1 MYISKIILNNFKS
14 FAGSHVLDL
23 SDGINF
29 FVGNNN
35 CGKTTIFRAIE
46 FIQSGK
52 SKEEYITKGKESEDV
67 SVEIEFTGTDIEKLV
82 NSDNSG
88 LKKYQDYLIKEK
100 CNKENC
106 DDETCSIRILRSSE
120 STSVVQGKKT
130 VNLDIKNI
138 RVYNPNSNEEG
149 IRRYENPTG
158 IDKTIAALFDV
169 QFVYS
174 DLKNE
179 EYQDFGKTKII
190 GKIINDLTK
199 DFQREDDGNGNKTLW
214 GKFKDAHKEAF
225 GDKGLQK
232 ILEDTERKVTKIL
245 DEQYGEG
252 EVKFD
257 FELPE
262 IDSFFK
268 NGVVLVSDNGI
279 ATPVCQKGTGMQ
291 RALALSLIQLY
302 AEINNKSEDSVEKPV
317 IFCIDEPE
325 TFLHPNAQNNLMKSF
340 NKLSQRSQILITTHS
355 PYLLK
360 AFYEVNQNTDN
371 KPSLKDKLNIFSKE
385 EASKENAN
393 SKERYSGFNKKE
405 MLNVSG
411 EYSPTWGEINYC
423 AFDMPSVEYHIELFN
438 ALHKKAIGKHYDQ
451 GKGTV
456 SEKSISSFDKWL
468 IEQETE
474 NSTDDN
480 HFNINHVGKPYCKR
494 DKSMSTY
501 IRNYIDHPGDLI
513 DNHVEKCDCEECS
526 KAVIQNNIKRTKP
539 SDEEIKKSIEFMTK
553 IYKNNFCNSDKD
565 A

>member
-14 FAGSHVLDL
+14 FAGSHVLKL

-82 NSDNSG
+82 NSDNYG
-88 LKKYQDYLIKEK
+88 LKKYQDYLIKE
-100 CNKENC
+100 NC
-106 DDETCSIRILRSSE
+106 SDETCSIRILRSSE
-120 STSVVQGKKT
+120 NTSIVQGKKT

-149 IRRYENPTG
+149 IKRYENPTG

-385 EASKENAN
+385 EASKESAN

-438 ALHKKAIGKHYDQ
+438 ALHKKAIGKHYDK

-468 IEQETE
+468 IEQEPK
-474 NSTDDN
+474 NSTEDD
-480 HFNINHVGKPYCKR
+480 HFNSAQKEYCKR

-501 IRNYIDHPGDLI
+501 IRNYIDHPGDLENV
-513 DNHVEKCDCEECS
+513 DVKKSDCAECNR
-526 KAVIQNNIKRTKP
+526 IPTQNNIKRTKP
-539 SDEEIKKSIEFMTK
+539 TEEEIKKSIEFMTK

>member
-14 FAGSHVLDL
+14 FAGKHVLEL

-67 SVEIEFTGTDIEKLV
+67 SVEIEFTGTDVEKLI
-82 NSDNSG
+82 NSDNFG
-88 LKKYQDYLIKEK
+88 LKKYQDYLIKE
-100 CNKENC
+100 NRDKENC

-120 STSVVQGKKT
+120 STSIVQGKKT

-138 RVYNPNSNEEG
+138 RVYNPNSNEEDI

-199 DFQREDDGNGNKTLW
+199 DFQREYDGNGNKTLW

-325 TFLHPNAQNNLMKSF
+325 TFLHPNAQNKLMKSF
-340 NKLSQRSQILITTHS
+340 NKLSQKSQILITTHS

-360 AFYEVNQNTDN
+360 AFYEVNQSSDN
-371 KPSLKDKLNIFSKE
+371 KPSLKNKLNIFSKE

-393 SKERYSGFNKKE
+393 SEERYSGFNKKE

-411 EYSPTWGEINYC
+411 EYSPTWGEINYY

-438 ALHKKAIGKHYDQ
+438 ALHKKAMEKESN
-451 GKGTV
+451 GTNGAA
-456 SEKSISSFDKWL
+456 SDDISSFDGWL
-468 IEQETE
+468 IKNEPK
-474 NSTDDN
+474 NRTDS
-480 HFNINHVGKPYCKR
+480 NHVNTTSGKYCKR
-494 DKSMSTY
+494 DRSMSTY
-501 IRNYIDHPGDLI
+501 IRNYIDHPGDLTNL
-513 DNHVEKCDCEECS
+513 DVTKCGCKECNRIS
-526 KAVIQNNIKRTKP
+526 TQNNIKRTKP
-539 SDEEIKKSIEFMTK
+539 SEEDIKKSIEFMTK
-553 IYKNNFCNSDKD
+553 IYKNNFCKSDKD

>member
-1 MYISKIILNNFKS
+1 MYISKITLNNFKS

-82 NSDNSG
+82 NSDNYG
-88 LKKYQDYLIKEK
+88 LKKYQDYLIKE
-100 CNKENC
+100 NHDKENC
-106 DDETCSIRILRSSE
+106 SDETCSIRILRSSE
-120 STSVVQGKKT
+120 STSIVQGKKT

-138 RVYNPNSNEEG
+138 RVYNPNSNEEDI

-199 DFQREDDGNGNKTLW
+199 DFQREYDGNGNKTLW

-232 ILEDTERKVTKIL
+232 ILEDTEHKVTKIL

-302 AEINNKSEDSVEKPV
+302 ADINNKSEDSVEKPV

-325 TFLHPNAQNNLMKSF
+325 TFLHPNAQNKLMKSF
-340 NKLSQRSQILITTHS
+340 NKLSQKSQILITTHS

-360 AFYEVNQNTDN
+360 AFYEVNQSSDN
-371 KPSLKDKLNIFSKE
+371 KPSLKNKLNIFSKE

-393 SKERYSGFNKKE
+393 SEERYSGFNKKE

-411 EYSPTWGEINYC
+411 EYSPTWGEINYY
-423 AFDMPSVEYHIELFN
+423 AFDMPSVEYHIELFDS
-438 ALHKKAIGKHYDQ
+438 LYKKVIGDVP
-451 GKGTV
+451 GK
-456 SEKSISSFDKWL
+456 IHIFDEWL
-468 IEQETE
+468 SKQEPE

-480 HFNINHVGKPYCKR
+480 HFNSVKEEYCKR

-501 IRNYIDHPGDLI
+501 IRNYIDHPGDLTNVNVKKI
-513 DNHVEKCDCEECS
+513 GCKECN
-526 KAVIQNNIKRTKP
+526 KIPTQNNIKRTKP
-539 SDEEIKKSIEFMTK
+539 SEEDIKKSIEFMIK
-553 IYKNNFCNSDKD
+553 IYKNNFCKSDKD

>member
-14 FAGSHVLDL
+14 FAGRHELKL

-88 LKKYQDYLIKEK
+88 LKKYQDYLIKE
-100 CNKENC
+100 NC
-106 DDETCSIRILRSSE
+106 SDETCSIRILRSSE
-120 STSVVQGKKT
+120 NTSIVQGKKT

-199 DFQREDDGNGNKTLW
+199 DFQREYDENGNKTLW
-214 GKFKDAHKEAF
+214 GKFEDAHKEAF

-252 EVKFD
+252 EVKFN

-279 ATPVCQKGTGMQ
+279 STPVCQKGTGMQ

-340 NKLSQRSQILITTHS
+340 NKLSQKSQILITTHS

-360 AFYEVNQNTDN
+360 AFYEVNRNTDN
-371 KPSLKDKLNIFSKE
+371 KPSLKNKLNIFSKE
-385 EASKENAN
+385 EASN
-393 SKERYSGFNKKE
+393 KERYSVFNKKE

-423 AFDMPSVEYHIELFN
+423 AFGMASVEYHIELFGS
-438 ALHKKAIGKHYDQ
+438 LHKKAMEK
-451 GKGTV
+451 KSV
-456 SEKSISSFDKWL
+456 PKSISGFDKWL
-468 IEQETE
+468 IEQEPE
-474 NSTDDN
+474 NSTDDD
-480 HFNINHVGKPYCKR
+480 HFNSHEKEYCKR
-494 DKSMSTY
+494 DQSMSTY
-501 IRNYIDHPGDLI
+501 IRNYIDHPGDLTNVNVKKI
-513 DNHVEKCDCEECS
+513 GCEECNR
-526 KAVIQNNIKRTKP
+526 IPTQNNIKRTKP
-539 SDEEIKKSIEFMTK
+539 SEEDIKKSIEFMTK
-553 IYKNNFCNSDKD
+553 IYKNNFCNSGKD

>member
-14 FAGSHVLDL
+14 FAGKHVLKL

-67 SVEIEFTGTDIEKLV
+67 SVEIEFTGTDVEKLI
-82 NSDNSG
+82 NSDNFG
-88 LKKYQDYLIKEK
+88 LKKYQDYLIKE
-100 CNKENC
+100 NRDKENC

-120 STSVVQGKKT
+120 STSIVQGKKT

-138 RVYNPNSNEEG
+138 RVYNPNSNEEDI

-199 DFQREDDGNGNKTLW
+199 DFQREYDGNGNKTLW

-325 TFLHPNAQNNLMKSF
+325 TFLHPNAQNKLMKSF
-340 NKLSQRSQILITTHS
+340 NKLSQKSQILITTHS

-360 AFYEVNQNTDN
+360 AFYEVNQSSDN
-371 KPSLKDKLNIFSKE
+371 KPSLKNKLNIFSKE

-393 SKERYSGFNKKE
+393 SEERYSGFNKKE

-423 AFDMPSVEYHIELFN
+423 AFDMASVEYHIELFDS
-438 ALHKKAIGKHYDQ
+438 LYKKVIGDVP
-451 GKGTV
+451 GK
-456 SEKSISSFDKWL
+456 IHIFDEWL
-468 IEQETE
+468 SKQEPE

-480 HFNINHVGKPYCKR
+480 HFNSVKEEYCKR

-501 IRNYIDHPGDLI
+501 IRNYIDHPGDLTNVNVKKI
-513 DNHVEKCDCEECS
+513 GCKECN
-526 KAVIQNNIKRTKP
+526 KIPTQNNIKRTKP
-539 SDEEIKKSIEFMTK
+539 SEEDIKKSIEFMIK
-553 IYKNNFCNSDKD
+553 IYKNNFCKSDKD
-565 A
+565 T

>member
-14 FAGSHVLDL
+14 FAGPHTLEL

-29 FVGNNN
+29 FIGNNN

-52 SKEEYITKGKESEDV
+52 SKEEYITKGKESEEV

-82 NSDNSG
+82 NSDNYG
-88 LKKYQDYLIKEK
+88 LKKYQDYLIKE
-100 CNKENC
+100 NHDKENC
-106 DDETCSIRILRSSE
+106 SDETCSIRILRSSE
-120 STSVVQGKKT
+120 STSIVQGKKT

-138 RVYNPNSNEEG
+138 RVYNPNSNEAG
-149 IRRYENPTG
+149 IKRYENPTG

-179 EYQDFGKTKII
+179 EYQDFGKTKVI

-199 DFQREDDGNGNKTLW
+199 DFQREYDGNGNKTLW

-325 TFLHPNAQNNLMKSF
+325 TFLHPNAQNKLMKSF
-340 NKLSQRSQILITTHS
+340 NKLSQKSQILITTHS

-360 AFYEVNQNTDN
+360 AFYEVNQSSDN
-371 KPSLKDKLNIFSKE
+371 KASLKNKLNIFSKE

-393 SKERYSGFNKKE
+393 SEERYSGFNKKE

-423 AFDMPSVEYHIELFN
+423 AFDMASVEYHIELFD
-438 ALHKKAIGKHYDQ
+438 ALHKKAMEK
-451 GKGTV
+451 KSV
-456 SEKSISSFDKWL
+456 PKSISGFDKWL
-468 IEQETE
+468 IEQEPE
-474 NSTDDN
+474 NSTDDD
-480 HFNINHVGKPYCKR
+480 HFNSHEKEYCKR

-501 IRNYIDHPGDLI
+501 IRNYIDHPGDLTNVNVKKI
-513 DNHVEKCDCEECS
+513 GCEECNR
-526 KAVIQNNIKRTKP
+526 IPTQNNIKRTKP
-539 SDEEIKKSIEFMTK
+539 SEEDIKKSIEFMTK
-553 IYKNNFCNSDKD
+553 IYKNNFCKSDKD
-565 A
+565 V

>member
-14 FAGSHVLDL
+14 FAGRHELKL

-106 DDETCSIRILRSSE
+106 DDETCSIRILRSSK

-149 IRRYENPTG
+149 IKRYENPTG

-279 ATPVCQKGTGMQ
+279 STPVCQKGTGMQ

-340 NKLSQRSQILITTHS
+340 NKLSQKSQILITTHS

-360 AFYEVNQNTDN
+360 AFYEVNRNTDN
-371 KPSLKDKLNIFSKE
+371 KPSLKNKLNIFSKE
-385 EASKENAN
+385 EASN
-393 SKERYSGFNKKE
+393 KERYSVFNKKE

-423 AFDMPSVEYHIELFN
+423 AFGMASVEYHIELFGS
-438 ALHKKAIGKHYDQ
+438 LHKKAMEK
-451 GKGTV
+451 KSV
-456 SEKSISSFDKWL
+456 PKSISGFDKWL
-468 IEQETE
+468 IEQEPE
-474 NSTDDN
+474 NSTDDD
-480 HFNINHVGKPYCKR
+480 HFNSHEKEYCKR

-501 IRNYIDHPGDLI
+501 IRNYIDHPGDLTNVNVKKI
-513 DNHVEKCDCEECS
+513 GCEECNR
-526 KAVIQNNIKRTKP
+526 IPTQNNIKRTKP
-539 SDEEIKKSIEFMTK
+539 SEEDIKKSIEFMTK
-553 IYKNNFCNSDKD
+553 IYKNNFCKSDKD

>member
-14 FAGSHVLDL
+14 FAGNHVLDL

-88 LKKYQDYLIKEK
+88 LKKYQDYLIKE
-100 CNKENC
+100 NC
-106 DDETCSIRILRSSE
+106 DDETCSIRILRSSK
-120 STSVVQGKKT
+120 STSIVQGKKT

-149 IRRYENPTG
+149 IKRYENPTG

-302 AEINNKSEDSVEKPV
+302 AETNNKSEDSVEKPV

-325 TFLHPNAQNNLMKSF
+325 TFLHPNAQNKLMKSF
-340 NKLSQRSQILITTHS
+340 NKLSQKSQILITTHS

-360 AFYEVNQNTDN
+360 AFYEVNQNSDN
-371 KPSLKDKLNIFSKE
+371 KPSLKNKLNIFSKE
-385 EASKENAN
+385 EASKENTN
-393 SKERYSGFNKKE
+393 SKERYSVFNKKE

-438 ALHKKAIGKHYDQ
+438 ALHKKAMKEASNGEN
-451 GKGTV
+451 GAV
-456 SEKSISSFDKWL
+456 SDDISSFDGWL
-468 IEQETE
+468 IKNEPK
-474 NSTDDN
+474 NRTDN
-480 HFNINHVGKPYCKR
+480 NHVNTTSGKYCKR
-494 DKSMSTY
+494 DRSMSTY
-501 IRNYIDHPGDLI
+501 IRNYIDHPGNSTNLD
-513 DNHVEKCDCEECS
+513 VTKCSHKECV
-526 KAVIQNNIKRTKP
+526 KVATQNNVKRTKP
-539 SDEEIKKSIEFMTK
+539 SDEDIKKSIEFMTK
-553 IYKNNFCNSDKD
+553 IYKNNFCKSDKD

>member
-14 FAGSHVLDL
+14 FAGKHELDL

-82 NSDNSG
+82 NSDNYG
-88 LKKYQDYLIKEK
+88 LKKYQDYLIKEN
-100 CNKENC
+100 CN
-106 DDETCSIRILRSSE
+106 DETCSIRILRSSE
-120 STSVVQGKKT
+120 NTSIMQGKKT

-138 RVYNPNSNEEG
+138 RVYNPNSDEEG

-199 DFQREDDGNGNKTLW
+199 DFQREYDENGNKTLW
-214 GKFKDAHKEAF
+214 GKFEDAHKEAF

-252 EVKFD
+252 EVKFN

-279 ATPVCQKGTGMQ
+279 STPVCQKGTGMQ

-340 NKLSQRSQILITTHS
+340 NKLSQKSQILITTHS

-360 AFYEVNQNTDN
+360 AFYEVNRNTDN
-371 KPSLKDKLNIFSKE
+371 KPSLKNKLNIFSKE
-385 EASKENAN
+385 DASN
-393 SKERYSGFNKKE
+393 KERYSVFNKKE

-423 AFDMPSVEYHIELFN
+423 AFGMASVEYHIELFGS
-438 ALHKKAIGKHYDQ
+438 LHKKAMEK
-451 GKGTV
+451 KSV
-456 SEKSISSFDKWL
+456 SKSISGFDKWL
-468 IEQETE
+468 IEQEPE
-474 NSTDDN
+474 NSTDDD
-480 HFNINHVGKPYCKR
+480 HFNSHEKEYCKR

-501 IRNYIDHPGDLI
+501 IRNYIDHPGDLTNVNVKKI
-513 DNHVEKCDCEECS
+513 GCEKCNE
-526 KAVIQNNIKRTKP
+526 IPTQNNIKRTKP
-539 SDEEIKKSIEFMTK
+539 SEEDIKKSIEFMTK
-553 IYKNNFCNSDKD
+553 IYKNNFCKSDKD
-565 A
+565 V

>member
-14 FAGSHVLDL
+14 FAGSHVLKL

-82 NSDNSG
+82 NSDNYG
-88 LKKYQDYLIKEK
+88 LKKYQDYLIKE
-100 CNKENC
+100 NC
-106 DDETCSIRILRSSE
+106 SDETCSIRILRSSE
-120 STSVVQGKKT
+120 NTSIVQGKKT

-149 IRRYENPTG
+149 IKRYENPTG

-199 DFQREDDGNGNKTLW
+199 DFQREYDENGNKTLW
-214 GKFKDAHKEAF
+214 GKFEDAHKEAF

-252 EVKFD
+252 EVKFN

-279 ATPVCQKGTGMQ
+279 STPVCQKGTGMQ

-340 NKLSQRSQILITTHS
+340 NKLSQKSQILITTHS

-360 AFYEVNQNTDN
+360 AFYEVNRNTDN
-371 KPSLKDKLNIFSKE
+371 KPSLKNKLNIFSKE
-385 EASKENAN
+385 EASN
-393 SKERYSGFNKKE
+393 KERYSVFNKKE

-438 ALHKKAIGKHYDQ
+438 SLHKKAMEK
-451 GKGTV
+451 KSV
-456 SEKSISSFDKWL
+456 PKSISGFDKWL
-468 IEQETE
+468 IEQEPE
-474 NSTDDN
+474 NSTDDD
-480 HFNINHVGKPYCKR
+480 HFNSHEKEYCKR

-501 IRNYIDHPGDLI
+501 IRNYIDHPGDLTNVNVKKI
-513 DNHVEKCDCEECS
+513 GCEECNR
-526 KAVIQNNIKRTKP
+526 IPTQNNIKRTKP
-539 SDEEIKKSIEFMTK
+539 SDEDIKKSIEFMIK
-553 IYKNNFCNSDKD
+553 IYKNNFCKSDKD

>member
-14 FAGSHVLDL
+14 FAGRHELKL

-88 LKKYQDYLIKEK
+88 LKKYQDYLIKE
-100 CNKENC
+100 NC
-106 DDETCSIRILRSSE
+106 SDETCSIRILRSSE
-120 STSVVQGKKT
+120 NTSIVQGKKT

-199 DFQREDDGNGNKTLW
+199 DFQREYDENGNKTLW
-214 GKFKDAHKEAF
+214 GKFEDAHKEAF

-252 EVKFD
+252 EVKFN

-279 ATPVCQKGTGMQ
+279 STPVCQKGTGMQ

-340 NKLSQRSQILITTHS
+340 NKLSQKSQILITTHS

-360 AFYEVNQNTDN
+360 AFYEVNRNTDN
-371 KPSLKDKLNIFSKE
+371 KPSLKNKLNIFSKE
-385 EASKENAN
+385 EASN
-393 SKERYSGFNKKE
+393 KERYSVFNKKE

-438 ALHKKAIGKHYDQ
+438 SLHKKAMEK
-451 GKGTV
+451 KSV
-456 SEKSISSFDKWL
+456 PKSISGFDKWL
-468 IEQETE
+468 IEQEPE
-474 NSTDDN
+474 NSTDDD
-480 HFNINHVGKPYCKR
+480 HFNSHEKEYCKR
-494 DKSMSTY
+494 DKSISTY
-501 IRNYIDHPGDLI
+501 IRNYIDHPGDLTNVNVKKI
-513 DNHVEKCDCEECS
+513 GCEECNR
-526 KAVIQNNIKRTKP
+526 IPTQNNIKRTKP
-539 SDEEIKKSIEFMTK
+539 SDEDIKKSIEFMIK
-553 IYKNNFCNSDKD
+553 IYKNNFCKSDKD

>member
-14 FAGSHVLDL
+14 FAGKHELKL

-106 DDETCSIRILRSSE
+106 DNETCSIRILRSSK
-120 STSVVQGKKT
+120 STSIVQGKKT

-149 IRRYENPTG
+149 IKRYENPTG

-214 GKFKDAHKEAF
+214 GKLKDAHKEAF

-302 AEINNKSEDSVEKPV
+302 AETNNKSEDSVEKPV

-325 TFLHPNAQNNLMKSF
+325 TFLHPNAQNKLMKSF
-340 NKLSQRSQILITTHS
+340 NKLSQKSQILITTHS

-360 AFYEVNQNTDN
+360 AFYEVNQSADN
-371 KPSLKDKLNIFSKE
+371 KPSLKNKLNIFSKE
-385 EASKENAN
+385 EASKENMN
-393 SKERYSGFNKKE
+393 SKERYSVFNKKE

-423 AFDMPSVEYHIELFN
+423 AFDMPSVEYHIELFS
-438 ALHKKAIGKHYDQ
+438 ALHKKAMKEASNGEN
-451 GKGTV
+451 GAV
-456 SEKSISSFDKWL
+456 PKSISSFDKWL
-468 IEQETE
+468 IEQEPK
-474 NSTDDN
+474 NSTDDD
-480 HFNINHVGKPYCKR
+480 HFNSAQKEYCKR

-501 IRNYIDHPGDLI
+501 IRNYIDHPGDLENV
-513 DNHVEKCDCEECS
+513 DVKKSDCAECNR
-526 KAVIQNNIKRTKP
+526 IPTQNNIKRTKP
-539 SDEEIKKSIEFMTK
+539 TEEEIKKSIEFMTK

>member
-14 FAGSHVLDL
+14 FAGKHVLKL

-67 SVEIEFTGTDIEKLV
+67 SVEIEFTGTDVEKLV
-82 NSDNSG
+82 NSDNYG
-88 LKKYQDYLIKEK
+88 LKKYQDYLIKE
-100 CNKENC
+100 NHDKENC
-106 DDETCSIRILRSSE
+106 SDETCSIRILRSSE
-120 STSVVQGKKT
+120 STSIVQGKKT

-138 RVYNPNSNEEG
+138 RVYNPNSSEDG

-214 GKFKDAHKEAF
+214 GKFKDAHREAF
-225 GDKGLQK
+225 GDEGLQK
-232 ILEDTERKVTKIL
+232 ILKDTECKVTKIL

-252 EVKFD
+252 EVKFN

-279 ATPVCQKGTGMQ
+279 STPVCQKGTGMQ

-340 NKLSQRSQILITTHS
+340 NKLSQKSQILITTHS

-360 AFYEVNQNTDN
+360 AFYEVNRNTDN
-371 KPSLKDKLNIFSKE
+371 KPSLKNKLNIFSKE
-385 EASKENAN
+385 EGSN
-393 SKERYSGFNKKE
+393 KERYSVFNKKE
-405 MLNVSG
+405 MLNISG

-423 AFDMPSVEYHIELFN
+423 AFGMASVEYHIELFDS
-438 ALHKKAIGKHYDQ
+438 LHKNATEKKS
-451 GKGTV
+451 V
-456 SEKSISSFDKWL
+456 SKSISGFDKWL
-468 IEQETE
+468 IEQEPE
-474 NSTDDN
+474 NSTDDD
-480 HFNINHVGKPYCKR
+480 HFNSREKEYCKR

-501 IRNYIDHPGDLI
+501 IRNYIDHPGDLTNVNVKKI
-513 DNHVEKCDCEECS
+513 GCEECN
-526 KAVIQNNIKRTKP
+526 KITTQNNVKRIKP
-539 SDEEIKKSIEFMTK
+539 SEEDIKKSIEFMTK
-553 IYKNNFCNSDKD
+553 IYKNNFCKSDKD

>member
-14 FAGSHVLDL
+14 FAGRHELKL

-88 LKKYQDYLIKEK
+88 LKKYQDYLIKE
-100 CNKENC
+100 NC
-106 DDETCSIRILRSSE
+106 SDETCSIRILRSSE
-120 STSVVQGKKT
+120 NTSIVQGKKT

-199 DFQREDDGNGNKTLW
+199 DFQREYDENGNKTLW
-214 GKFKDAHKEAF
+214 GKFEDAHKEAF

-252 EVKFD
+252 EVKFN

-279 ATPVCQKGTGMQ
+279 STPVCQKGTGMQ

-340 NKLSQRSQILITTHS
+340 NKLSQKSQILITTHS

-360 AFYEVNQNTDN
+360 AFYEVNRNTDN
-371 KPSLKDKLNIFSKE
+371 KPSLKNKLNIFSKE
-385 EASKENAN
+385 EASN
-393 SKERYSGFNKKE
+393 KERYSVFNKKE

-438 ALHKKAIGKHYDQ
+438 SLHKKAMEK
-451 GKGTV
+451 KSV
-456 SEKSISSFDKWL
+456 PKSISGFDKWL
-468 IEQETE
+468 IEQEPE
-474 NSTDDN
+474 NSTDDD
-480 HFNINHVGKPYCKR
+480 HFNSHEKEYCKR

-501 IRNYIDHPGDLI
+501 IRNYIDHPGDLTNVNVKKI
-513 DNHVEKCDCEECS
+513 GCEECNR
-526 KAVIQNNIKRTKP
+526 IPTQNNIKRTKP
-539 SDEEIKKSIEFMTK
+539 SDEDIKKSIEFMIK
-553 IYKNNFCNSDKD
+553 IYKNNFCKSDKD

>member
-1 MYISKIILNNFKS
+1 MYISKIILKNFKS
-14 FAGSHVLDL
+14 FAGEHKLDL

-52 SKEEYITKGKESEDV
+52 SKEEYITKGRESEDV

-82 NSDNSG
+82 NSDNFG
-88 LKKYQDYLIKEK
+88 LKKYQDYLIKE
-100 CNKENC
+100 NRDKENC

-120 STSVVQGKKT
+120 STSIVQGKKT

-138 RVYNPNSNEEG
+138 RVYNPNSNEEDI

-199 DFQREDDGNGNKTLW
+199 DFQREYDGNGNKTLW

-325 TFLHPNAQNNLMKSF
+325 TFLHPNAQNKLMKSF
-340 NKLSQRSQILITTHS
+340 NKLSQKSQILITTHS

-360 AFYEVNQNTDN
+360 AFYEVNQSSDN
-371 KPSLKDKLNIFSKE
+371 KPSLKNKLNIFSKE

-393 SKERYSGFNKKE
+393 SEERYSGFNRKE

-423 AFDMPSVEYHIELFN
+423 AFDMPSVEYHIELFDS
-438 ALHKKAIGKHYDQ
+438 LHKNATEKKS
-451 GKGTV
+451 V
-456 SEKSISSFDKWL
+456 SKSISGFDKWL
-468 IEQETE
+468 IEQEPE
-474 NSTDDN
+474 NSTDDD
-480 HFNINHVGKPYCKR
+480 HFNSREKEYCKR

-501 IRNYIDHPGDLI
+501 IRNYIDHPGDLTNVNVKKI
-513 DNHVEKCDCEECS
+513 GCEECN
-526 KAVIQNNIKRTKP
+526 KITTQNNVKRIKP
-539 SDEEIKKSIEFMTK
+539 SEEDIKKSIEFMTK
-553 IYKNNFCNSDKD
+553 IYKNNFCKSDKD